1 MFTLRRIV
9 LAFAVLLLPVGAAG
23 VAVAAS
29 ATTSG
34 SPVVTAYDAGTAIRQ
49 GMIVGLDPHD
59 TTKVIPLTNDRD
71 TAMLGVSIPAS
82 DAPLSLTGNGDTA
95 QVYVATSGRYS
106 VLVSNQNGA
115 ISVGDYITISALN
128 GVGMKADN
136 SQIIVLGKAAVA
148 FTGAGNTVST
158 ATLQTGSGKQT
169 VAIGSIPVDLNVAG
183 NPNLGHGT
191 GNLPGFLQVAGNSI
205 AAKPVSAP
213 RVWLSLAVLAITAL
227 IAGGVLYSGVRGS
240 IISIGRN
247 PLAKQ
252 SIVRG
257 LVQIILTSVTILI
270 IGLFAVYLLLRL

>member
-9 LAFAVLLLPVGAAG
+9 LAFAILLLPVGAAG

-136 SQIIVLGKAAVA
+136 SQIIVLGKAAAA
-148 FTGAGNTVST
+148 FTGTGNTVST